1 MIPGKAGHSPVVVKC
16 VDVVVEGHVAVKA
29 IGRKVRVRAEGKEPR
44 WISLDQA
51 DVSTVVPSQVLPLP
65 PGVC

>member
-1 MIPGKAGHSPVVVKC
+1 MSPGKAGHSPVVVKS

-29 IGRKVRVRAEGKEPR
+29 TGRKVRVRAEAKEPR

-51 DVSTVVPSQVLPLP
+51 DVSTVVP
-65 PGVC
+65 